1 MVSFLLWPTFN
12 TKFKKKSNCFIEPRR
27 GNFHR
32 LNIDKQESQKV
43 NFRWIQLTFLEE
55 IEMRTAKQSF
65 WIQPKIVTKS
75 TEFFSWWNWA
85 WSHCIWLADVMHHSF
100 SFRADFRI
108 LFHSANGF
116 SVNFKTS
123 KFAYWPKTIIA
134 AVFTFMDAIRIVKYN
149 GYAMQWNSGNG
160 HGLVMARNWLKL
172 KVLGIRFSYALDA
185 QGGRKCGKHKIC
197 VIFFCANCVLHGFS
211 AYSHFLTILD
221 LENQKKNRWT

>member
-100 SFRADFRI
+100 SFRATSGSFFILQMDFLWISKQVNLHIGQKQSLQPYLLLWMQFVLWNITDMQCNEI
-108 LFHSANGF
+108 LGMVMVWSWLGTDWSWRFWGFVFHM
-116 SVNFKTS
+116 
-123 KFAYWPKTIIA
+123 P
-134 AVFTFMDAIRIVKYN
+134 
-149 GYAMQWNSGNG
+149 
-160 HGLVMARNWLKL
+160 
-172 KVLGIRFSYALDA
+172 
-185 QGGRKCGKHKIC
+185 
-197 VIFFCANCVLHGFS
+197 
-211 AYSHFLTILD
+211 
-221 LENQKKNRWT
+221 